1 MPENYLELWNVH
13 FDSDGFSYTYTTSAK
28 LIQAVETFTDLQIS
42 DGVGIETKDEAIK
55 QIISNVETHLVD
67 SETEQMF
74 VIMIG
79 EARVQIKKLILDEQ
93 NPVVKALISAFPQV
107 DEKTQKSIN
116 NLLTNPLSA

>member
-1 MPENYLELWNVH
+1 MPENSLELWNVH
-13 FDSDGFSYTYTTSAK
+13 FDSDQFSYTYTTSAK

-42 DGVGIETKDEAIK
+42 DGVGIDTKDEAIK
-55 QIISNVETHLVD
+55 QIVLNVEAHLVN

-107 DEKTQKSIN
+107 DEQTQKSIN